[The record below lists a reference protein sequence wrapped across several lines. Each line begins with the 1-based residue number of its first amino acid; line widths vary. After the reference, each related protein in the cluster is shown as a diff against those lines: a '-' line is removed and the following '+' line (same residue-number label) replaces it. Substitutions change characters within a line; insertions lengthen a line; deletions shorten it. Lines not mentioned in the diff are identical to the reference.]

1 MITESFLNSCF
12 SISLSKIPK
21 TMKKDKN
28 LFRDV
33 IHILRF
39 YEKKQKIEIPISI
52 KNKFECIKKVC
63 ELIID
68 NKTEETILDSIA
80 VSEKYR
86 DLVPFL
92 EQLISLDLTE
102 EKTRDIINQIYLRKK
117 LTSLL
122 KNYGELNSLV
132 EAVKNCSF
140 DSMDDLILNYEKVVK
155 ELYTNMMTDNRHE
168 ALEKSA
174 SLDMAKDDYEHVRK
188 SILKKYERANT
199 IPLGYTIFDNYVFN
213 GGIEAGRLYLIGGT
227 SGSGKST
234 LALNCILNSA
244 TKMSNDILS
253 TYNVKDHK
261 TKKIHLYITMENT
274 IDESLLRAY
283 QCLSSKQIQYALN
296 DIRDGIDIKKIIN
309 SEMEKNNSSVIMK
322 YYPAYSLS
330 VDDIPMIID
339 DVASEY
345 GKSSIKSVYID
356 YMDKLRTNAKF
367 DLYRLEL
374 GMITSQLKNI
384 AVTYD
389 IPIVTLSQLN
399 RGAYGISKGSD
410 LGLDQMSESI
420 KKVEDAD
427 SVILL
432 SHDKKQE
439 DRVYMN
445 VAKNRSGKSN
455 VVIDFKVDFSIYK
468 FISGAKVANSKNE
481 GSFTG
486 IDSLNEMCQFSF

>member
-12 SISLSKIPK
+12 SISLSKIPR

-33 IHILRF
+33 IHILKF
-39 YEKKQKIEIPISI
+39 YEKKQKTEIPISI
-52 KNKFECIKKVC
+52 KNKFECLKKVC
-63 ELIID
+63 ELSID
-68 NKTEETILDSIA
+68 NKTEESILDSIA

-86 DLVPFL
+86 DLTPFL
-92 EQLISLDLTE
+92 EQLINTEIVE

-122 KNYGELNSLV
+122 KNYVELNSLV

-140 DSMDDLILNYEKVVK
+140 DSMDDLILNYEKVVR
-155 ELYTNMMTDNRHE
+155 ELYSNMMTDNRHE
-168 ALEKSA
+168 ALEKSS
-174 SLDMAKDDYEHVRK
+174 SLDLSKDNYDHVK
-188 SILKKYERANT
+188 SSILKKYERANT
-199 IPLGYTIFDNYVFN
+199 VPLGYQIFDNYVFN

-244 TKMSNDILS
+244 TKPSVDIMSS
-253 TYNVKDHK
+253 YNVKDSE
-261 TKKIHLYITMENT
+261 TKKVHLYITMENT

-283 QCLSSKQIQYALN
+283 QCLKSKSVEYALK
-296 DIRDGIDIKKIIN
+296 DIRDGLDIRKLMN
-309 SEMEKNNSSVIMK
+309 HEMEINNSSVIMK
-322 YYPAYSLS
+322 YYPAYSIS
-330 VDDIPMIID
+330 VNDIPMIID

-345 GKSSIKSVYID
+345 GRDSIKSVYID
-356 YMDKLRTNAKF
+356 YMDKLRTNEKF

-384 AVTYD
+384 AVTYNL
-389 IPIVTLSQLN
+389 PIVTLSQLN
-399 RGAYGISKGSD
+399 RGAYSINNGSE
-410 LGLDQMSESI
+410 LGLNQMSESI

-432 SHDKKQE
+432 SHDKKQD

-455 VVIDFKVDFSIYK
+455 VVIDFKVDFSIFK
-468 FISGAKVANSKNE
+468 FISGTKVANEKA

-486 IDSLNEMCQFSF
+486 IDSISEMSKFTF